1 MDTEAK
7 GRRARA
13 AVTVWTNHTA
23 RDTGQASTPAR
34 AGRASPASDTA
45 SPPRKAREKAH
56 RVSRLARGAMRDTE
70 WKYTAVRGVVNT
82 MAPRVVDRLANTNS
96 PASLPSRGQKPSGSL
111 GSRARSLSFSGPVN
125 R

>member
-1 MDTEAK
+1 
-7 GRRARA
+7 
-13 AVTVWTNHTA
+13 
-23 RDTGQASTPAR
+23 
-34 AGRASPASDTA
+34 
-45 SPPRKAREKAH
+45 
-56 RVSRLARGAMRDTE
+56 MRDTE